1 MQGERNRNIRKSLKL
16 DMNSKKISNHKSSFR
31 HSLPLLHT
39 RSSRLKNR
47 RVSKMYRKSATNIS
61 RITGDSAIRSK
72 ANSISY
78 SLRKCSEL
86 IKRSLRRP
94 SFTAKDIY
102 RKSADGNDSKLNL
115 KNKPQV
121 IRLKTTRI
129 ATKENDSN
137 KSLICSLNNIRNTVV
152 SSTNI
157 KKSSPI
163 SLNTR
168 SRQGDVKQPSTSSKE
183 SATKVGERI
192 GKPTIVFC
200 KPSPT
205 SSHTDLKSKIKDSDS
220 KDKLNVIQEPS
231 VSENHTISKRGRP
244 PLSKSLAETP
254 SNSSLKSNAKP
265 SLACSSKAGDNS
277 GGILESNKIRWCL
290 RKPKL
295 TPRISYRMLFQSD
308 KVEGSSKVQ
317 TRNKGQRTVVYN
329 EDSDN
334 NYLTEILENE
344 DPVKQR
350 RRHSSD
356 PAKSTPKEPQNTS
369 SNSQGQLEFVE
380 NKAASN
386 SKQSA
391 STSFLRPK
399 KEALKILSNGI
410 ETRNHGQ
417 RTTLYAEDGDDYLEE
432 YFDNLEDM

>member
-1 MQGERNRNIRKSLKL
+1 MQGEGNRNIRKSLKL

-31 HSLPLLHT
+31 HSAPLLHA
-39 RSSRLKNR
+39 RSSKVKNSP
-47 RVSKMYRKSATNIS
+47 VSKIYRKSATNVS
-61 RITGDSAIRSK
+61 RLTGDSAIRSK
-72 ANSISY
+72 ANNISY

-86 IKRSLRRP
+86 IKRSLKRP
-94 SFTAKDIY
+94 SFTVKNLY
-102 RKSADGNDSKLNL
+102 RKRADANDSTLNL
-115 KNKPQV
+115 KNKPRV

-129 ATKENDSN
+129 ASKVNDNN
-137 KSLICSLNNIRNTVV
+137 KSLICSLSNTRNTVV

-168 SRQGDVKQPSTSSKE
+168 SRQGDVNE
-183 SATKVGERI
+183 SPTKVGERI

-205 SSHTDLKSKIKDSDS
+205 SSHTDLKSKIKDSDL
-220 KDKLNVIQEPS
+220 KDKLNVIAEPVES
-231 VSENHTISKRGRP
+231 QNHTIAKRGRP

-254 SNSSLKSNAKP
+254 SNSSLKSNAKL

-277 GGILESNKIRWCL
+277 SVILESNKIRWCL

-295 TPRISYRMLFQSD
+295 TPRISYRMLFHSD
-308 KVEGSSKVQ
+308 EVAGSSKVQ

-356 PAKSTPKEPQNTS
+356 PAKSTPKEPQTTS
-369 SNSQGQLEFVE
+369 SNSQGQLDFVE
-380 NKAASN
+380 KAPGKAASNN

-417 RTTLYAEDGDDYLEE
+417 RTTVYAEDGDDYLEE